1 MRIVKKIL
9 NSTYKRKNTL
19 FGSGFSVEKSYGC
32 KWLID
37 WSNSVDKK
45 MAFKLFEDN
54 QITFFIK
61 NFDFEAREAKS
72 LIFK

>member
-1 MRIVKKIL
+1 MRIVKKIF
-9 NSTYKRKNTL
+9 NSAYKRKNTF

-45 MAFKLFEDN
+45 MTFKLFEDD
-54 QITFFIK
+54 QISFFI
-61 NFDFEAREAKS
+61 NNG
-72 LIFK
+72 I